1 MDASRWGHAAL
12 LLVAVALVGAGCAA
26 GSSVSD
32 SEIVAALHLQ
42 KTARGYEMGGDPF
55 CRIDELLNDVGEVQE
70 ANDQSGH
77 DFVIASPDARIGVL
91 ARPPFAPDCTRRARD
106 ALKKLEQKQE

>member
-1 MDASRWGHAAL
+1 MDASRRGHAAL

-55 CRIDELLNDVGEVQE
+55 CRIDEFQE

-106 ALKKLEQKQE
+106 ALKKLERKQD